1 MAKNLKNWI
10 SRLSPFAIVS
20 VVSFIVYLCTCSR
33 HLSWLHD
40 GADGGDFATCAW
52 TLGIAHPTGYPLYI
66 LSGWLFTHLV
76 PIGEVAFRLN
86 IFSALFAALGA
97 GLIALTLREA
107 SEFLF
112 PDLDDNLRKKWVPVI
127 AGFCVAFSLS
137 YWTQALIVEV
147 YAMNAFFLSLI
158 LCTITRIINA
168 DDRGKRDKLF
178 IQAAL
183 FAGLGFTNHM
193 STIYPFVAGIV
204 TLLYI
209 GYIPSLRC
217 FLKAFGL
224 FVLALLLYLYLPIRS
239 SMNPIMDWGD
249 PETWEGFV
257 WVLTGKQFSRLVF
270 SSLIA
275 QIIFRIYSQINIIK
289 QIGLLGMVTAFLGIA
304 YLVSIRGQKRL
315 AFFILITST
324 ALVNFIHIGNY
335 LVIDPLSF
343 MLPAFMMVAVFASVG
358 CGFILQYAIQIT
370 RKKGLQDEPEGRLA
384 LRSAKIIAI
393 LVPFVMFGANY
404 VQADISGD
412 TMGYDYAKRAFDNAI
427 DGSIICEVYYGRGLT
442 IDYYYNCEGWG
453 KDRGIRPLYIEH
465 LAYTWGKKHFRE
477 LYPDLDLT
485 VDDSVGGKDDIA
497 NDFIR
502 SNYDKLPAIYFGR
515 IFDPPEGYYWEQA
528 DDLYRIVRGEDP
540 AKISNPQE
548 EKEILSDTVIKNEQN
563 SRN

>member
-1 MAKNLKNWI
+1 MVKKLKNRI
-10 SRLSPFAIVS
+10 SRLSPFTVVS
-20 VVSFIVYLCTCSR
+20 IVSFIVYLLTCAR
-33 HLSWLHD
+33 HLTWLHD

-52 TLGIAHPTGYPLYI
+52 TLGIAHPTGYPLYC
-66 LSGWLFTHLV
+66 LTGWLFAHLV

-86 IFSALFAALGA
+86 MFSALFAALGA

-127 AGFCVAFSLS
+127 AGFSVAFSLS

-158 LCTITRIINA
+158 LYNITLIINT
-168 DDRGKRDKLF
+168 DDPDRRGKLF
-178 IQAAL
+178 TRTAL

-193 STIYPFVAGIV
+193 STVYPFVAGIV

-217 FLKAFGL
+217 FLKALGL

-239 SMNPIMDWGD
+239 GMNPIMDWGD

-275 QIIFRIYSQINIIK
+275 QIIFRIYSQIDIMK
-289 QIGLLGMVTAFLGIA
+289 QVGLLGMVTAFLGIA
-304 YLVSIRGQKRL
+304 YLVSIGGRKRL
-315 AFFILITST
+315 AFFVLITST
-324 ALVNFIHIGNY
+324 AVVNFIHIANY

-358 CGFILQYAIQIT
+358 CGFMLQYVIQIT
-370 RKKGLQDEPEGRLA
+370 RKKGLQCEPEGRLV
-384 LRSAKIIAI
+384 LRSAKIIAL
-393 LVPFVMFGANY
+393 LVPFAMFGSNY

-442 IDYYYNCEGWG
+442 IDYYYNCEDWG
-453 KDRGIRPLYIEH
+453 KDRGVRPLYIEH

-477 LYPDLDLT
+477 RYPDLDLT

-497 NDFIR
+497 YDFIR

-515 IFDPPEGYYWEQA
+515 AFEPPEGYYWEYV

-540 AKISNPQE
+540 RKDSNLHG
-548 EKEILSDTVIKNEQN
+548 EKELQSDNIIKNEQPPLY
-563 SRN
+563 